1 MLVYIQKS
9 QKMAIISLLCYI
21 LDNKLLCFWFQ
32 TNLLLVPARFA
43 PLPIS
48 AITGTGTGE
57 LLDLVCSELKKFE
70 VYSIYKNIVLTF
82 VVDALFH

>member
-9 QKMAIISLLCYI
+9 QKIPIISLLCYI
-21 LDNKLLCFWFQ
+21 LDNKLLRFWFQ

-70 VYSIYKNIVLTF
+70 VLNL
-82 VVDALFH
+82 